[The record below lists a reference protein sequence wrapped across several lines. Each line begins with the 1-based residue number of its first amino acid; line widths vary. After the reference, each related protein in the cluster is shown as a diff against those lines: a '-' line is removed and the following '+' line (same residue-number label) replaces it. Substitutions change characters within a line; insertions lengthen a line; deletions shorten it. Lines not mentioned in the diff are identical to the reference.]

1 MKDFDE
7 TKYIDNEM
15 LKENGTAEQ
24 IDRIAKWRSTEIL
37 VEEEERFRDA
47 LRAIEQISDALKDAH
62 NCEYLAFALYGIM
75 LELETDFGEWTH
87 RMPQSIHN
95 REIGR

>member
-1 MKDFDE
+1 MNDFDE
-7 TKYIDNEM
+7 TKYIDNDM

-47 LRAIEQISDALKDAH
+47 LRAIEQISDALKDEH

-75 LELETDFGEWTH
+75 LELETDFEEWTH

>member
-24 IDRIAKWRSTEIL
+24 IDRISKWRSTEIL

-47 LRAIEQISDALKDAH
+47 LRAIEQVSDALKDA
-62 NCEYLAFALYGIM
+62 NACEYLAFALYGIM
-75 LELETDFGEWTH
+75 LELETDFEEWTH
-87 RMPQSIHN
+87 RMPQSKHN
-95 REIGR
+95 REIER

>member
-47 LRAIEQISDALKDAH
+47 LRAIEQISDALKDVQG
-62 NCEYLAFALYGIM
+62 AFSASRCPWLCDHSATSLEGIPPPR
-75 LELETDFGEWTH
+75 G
-87 RMPQSIHN
+87 
-95 REIGR
+95 